1 MAKLIYESQESLYE
15 KACAVTRSID
25 YIVQYRFKA
34 ENYQKAADMFRQV
47 GNYLDA
53 PQRVQECEAQAQKLL
68 DDEKDYR
75 YQEAVEHLAQ
85 AVDVPDYE
93 NAAGAF
99 RELKGYKDSD
109 TLLADCEK
117 KKSAILNRR
126 KRKVVSI
133 IVVLAAAAVLC
144 ALFLRSSLWG
154 RLKADIM
161 DETYVDKSL
170 PRYQQEQVLMNAAKT
185 GDIVAFGPYE
195 WKVLSKTDNSLTMIV
210 AQTDESKLLK
220 GRPWQAAEVQS
231 ADAQA
236 AEAQKADA
244 QAAEAQD
251 AEAQSADAQ
260 EAEAQNTEAQ
270 NTEVQNTEAQNA
282 SASFEQ
288 SSLYAWLNG
297 AFLEE
302 GFDPEELEMI
312 AGPVSV
318 LSLDD
323 LITYRKILKDYR
335 QNAWLQDAGETPQ
348 TAAYMGPGGKGYS
361 FGYPVTSDLLRVYP
375 VITVEA

>member
-109 TLLADCEK
+109 ALLADCEK

-161 DETYVDKSL
+161 DETYVDRSL

-185 GDIVAFGPYE
+185 GDIVSFGPYE
-195 WKVLSKTDNSLTMIV
+195 WKVLSKTDNSLTLIV

-220 GRPWQAAEVQS
+220 GRPWQDAEAQKADAQAAEVQSADAQAAEVQS

-236 AEAQKADA
+236 AEAQG
-244 QAAEAQD
+244 AETQD
-251 AEAQSADAQ
+251 A
-260 EAEAQNTEAQ
+260 
-270 NTEVQNTEAQNA
+270 EVQNTEAQNA

-361 FGYPVTSDLLRVYP
+361 FGYPITSDLLRVYP

>member
-99 RELKGYKDSD
+99 HELKGYKDSD
-109 TLLADCEK
+109 ALLADCEK

-185 GDIVAFGPYE
+185 GDIVSFGPYE
-195 WKVLSKTDNSLTMIV
+195 WRVLSKTDNSLTLIV

-220 GRPWQAAEVQS
+220 GRPWQ
-231 ADAQA
+231 D

-244 QAAEAQD
+244 QTAEVQSAEAQD
-251 AEAQSADAQ
+251 ALVD
-260 EAEAQNTEAQ
+260 
-270 NTEVQNTEAQNA
+270 
-282 SASFEQ
+282 FEN

-348 TAAYMGPGGKGYS
+348 TAAYMGPGGKGYP
-361 FGYPVTSDLLRVYP
+361 FGYPVASDLFRVYP